1 MHSFV
6 LARYALPPGKLPT
19 KFIETKLHFNLFLV
33 SSISVFDLSS
43 CSCCFFSSS
52 PLFCF
57 RCICLSLSRSPYDFR
72 SFFFACCSSFL
83 HRLFASLPLSQWCSR
98 SSTERQRA
106 ELNLIV
112 CTNFHLGNKLRRQTH
127 VFRYERN
134 IYLEKK
140 RRGKTATTTSG
151 KPCNCV
157 DEERFLTVILN
168 LNVCKN
174 FSCSKPKS
182 TLHFGLTVRCS
193 RSVWRFQNY

>member
-1 MHSFV
+1 MRSFV
-6 LARYALPPGKLPT
+6 LARHAPPGKLPT

-43 CSCCFFSSS
+43 GSCCFFSS

-57 RCICLSLSRSPYDFR
+57 RCICLSRFRSPYGFC

-83 HRLFASLPLSQWCSR
+83 HRLFASLPLFQWCSR

-112 CTNFHLGNKLRRQTH
+112 CTNFHLGNKLCRQTH

-134 IYLEKK
+134 IYTQKNGNDDKWQAMQLCRRREIFDSDLEFK
-140 RRGKTATTTSG
+140 R
-151 KPCNCV
+151 
-157 DEERFLTVILN
+157 L
-168 LNVCKN
+168 
-174 FSCSKPKS
+174 
-182 TLHFGLTVRCS
+182 
-193 RSVWRFQNY
+193 